1 MPWSKDLVDVR
12 YLNLI
17 NFASQLKAGKGLT
30 MVVSFLRGN
39 AGQEDD
45 IKTAQQV
52 KIFFFDINFLQVKFF
67 QFVFKK
73 T

>member
-52 KIFFFDINFLQVKFF
+52 
-67 QFVFKK
+67 VFKFL
-73 T
+73 TIID